1 MRTAIVSQFF
11 FLLSLLSSGLYAQ
24 TTITSIS
31 EDSTIVVSSAA
42 LMLSDYVKIPSVSGD
57 ENDAADFLAEK
68 CREMGLHIEYI
79 TNSPGEVNFAASLYP
94 LSSNKPNIVFHNHI
108 DVVSPGDSSQW
119 RYPPFGGVIAEERV
133 WGRGSFDNKG
143 LAVIQLFAV
152 SEFIDMAKE
161 TELPYNVTI
170 LCVSGEETGG
180 ITGSEIVARDFN
192 ERFNAVV
199 VIGEGGSGM
208 DDISFL
214 PKKSKL
220 FGISISEKGYLLLK
234 LAWSSEDA
242 AGHTSITE
250 DDYSSLR
257 LVNGLHKLLN
267 AQLPVIMTKEAEL
280 MFKSLGKE
288 IGGVKGKV
296 MSKPGSNLFMRFL
309 KKSARENPELND
321 IVTNKITLT
330 SLKSTHSSYN
340 QNSYEDAA
348 YLDCRLLPGTT
359 PEEMIDFIK
368 ETIGDTLMNMTILER
383 GPLALS
389 SHPEY
394 YFEKLSAA
402 VKVEFKGAKVIPMLM
417 PASTDNSF
425 YRAAGVPVYG
435 FNPMIVS
442 GDQLK
447 AIHNFNEFIKLTDID
462 RGILVFKNF
471 LSSLLIEESAQI
483 RKRGRRN

>member
-1 MRTAIVSQFF
+1 MRYLIVSLL
-11 FLLSLLSSGLYAQ
+11 FLILLTFNTDLHSQ
-24 TTITSIS
+24 THKSAVSNEKSIS
-31 EDSTIVVSSAA
+31 ISSAA
-42 LMLSDYVKIPSVSGD
+42 LMLSDYVRIPSVSGE
-57 ENDAADFLAEK
+57 ENDAADFFARQ
-68 CREMGLHIEYI
+68 CREMGLHVEYI

-108 DVVSPGDSSQW
+108 DVVSAGDSSLW

-152 SEFIDMAKE
+152 SEFVDMAAE
-161 TELPYNVTI
+161 RELPYNVTI

-180 ITGSEIVARDFN
+180 LTGSEIVARNFN
-192 ERFNAVV
+192 EQFNPVV

-234 LAWSSEDA
+234 LSWSSENA
-242 AGHTSITE
+242 AGHTSITD
-250 DDYSSLR
+250 DDYSGLR
-257 LVNGLHKLLN
+257 LINGLHKLLN
-267 AQLPVIMTKEAEL
+267 TPLPVIMTKEAEL
-280 MFKSLGKE
+280 MFKSVGKE

-296 MSKPGSNLFMRFL
+296 MAKPNSNLFMRFL
-309 KKSARENPELND
+309 RKHARENPELED
-321 IVTNKITLT
+321 IITNKITLT
-330 SLKSTHSSYN
+330 SLRSAHSSYN
-340 QNSYEDAA
+340 QNSFEDAA
-348 YLDCRLLPGTT
+348 FLDCRLLPGTS
-359 PEEMIDFIK
+359 PEEMINFIK
-368 ETIGDTLMNMTILER
+368 ETVGDSLMNMTILEQ
-383 GPLALS
+383 GPPVLS

-394 YFEKLSAA
+394 YFNKLAEA
-402 VKVEFKGAKVIPMLM
+402 VKVEFKGAKVVPMLM

-442 GDQLK
+442 GDQLM
-447 AIHNFNEFIKLTDID
+447 AIHSYNEFIKLTDID

-471 LSSLLIEESAQI
+471 LNSLLTE
-483 RKRGRRN
+483 KRVSTRRRERRD